1 MHQKRSLAPHITKW
15 STYVFKS
22 LFCFKSKFL
31 LGMGIVL
38 NTIQILL
45 KANIVDIDT
54 NTINLNYEMYS
65 IMYIHIKQNVLDK
78 FTAVR

>member
-1 MHQKRSLAPHITKW
+1 
-15 STYVFKS
+15 
-22 LFCFKSKFL
+22 
-31 LGMGIVL
+31 MGIVL

-78 FTAVR
+78 FTAVRWWRLMAQIWLHI